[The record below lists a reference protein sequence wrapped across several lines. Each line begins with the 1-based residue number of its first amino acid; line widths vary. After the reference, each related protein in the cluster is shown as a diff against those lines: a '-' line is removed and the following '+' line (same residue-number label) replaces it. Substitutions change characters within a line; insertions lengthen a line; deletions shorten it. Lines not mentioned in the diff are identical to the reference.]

1 MIDWYT
7 SSWLFV
13 VYILGTYLG
22 YKWGNRKVVT
32 VIGETIESLR
42 KGGYLKVKYS
52 GKDDQEYEILPL
64 EKKDG

>member
-7 SSWLFV
+7 SSWLFL

-32 VIGETIESLR
+32 IIGETIESLR
-42 KGGYLKVKYS
+42 RGGYLKVKLS
-52 GKDDQEYEILPL
+52 LIHI
-64 EKKDG
+64 

>member
-32 VIGETIESLR
+32 IIGETIESLR